1 MCGEIQG
8 VERERVMEH
17 PYLQYL
23 RAYEE
28 RNRRKKAE
36 LLTEALGGK
45 KPTPVI
51 LNNLEAFFEDTIA
64 REAIVSVLDAEAR
77 KRRWGSAKR

>member
-1 MCGEIQG
+1 M
-8 VERERVMEH
+8 H

-28 RNRRKKAE
+28 KDRKRKAE
-36 LLTEALGGK
+36 LLTEALGGE

-51 LNNLEAFFEDTIA
+51 LNNLEAFFEDTIT

-77 KRRWGSAKR
+77 KRRWGSASG

>member
-1 MCGEIQG
+1 
-8 VERERVMEH
+8 MEH

-28 RNRRKKAE
+28 KDRKKKAE
-36 LLTEALGGK
+36 LLARALGAK

-51 LNNLEAFFEDTIA
+51 LDNLEVFFEDTIA
-64 REAIVSVLDAEAR
+64 REAIVTVLDAEAR
-77 KRRWGSAKR
+77 KRRWGSASG

>member
-1 MCGEIQG
+1 M
-8 VERERVMEH
+8 H

-28 RNRRKKAE
+28 KDRRKKAE
-36 LLTEALGGK
+36 LLTEALGGE

-51 LNNLEAFFEDTIA
+51 LNNLEAFFEDTIT
-64 REAIVSVLDAEAR
+64 REAIVTVLDAEAR
-77 KRRWGSAKR
+77 KRRWGSARR